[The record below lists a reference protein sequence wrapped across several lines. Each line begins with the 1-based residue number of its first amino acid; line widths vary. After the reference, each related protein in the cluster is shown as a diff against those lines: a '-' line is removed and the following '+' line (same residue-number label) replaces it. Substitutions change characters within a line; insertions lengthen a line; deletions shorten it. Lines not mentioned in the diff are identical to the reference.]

1 MHRKRTFA
9 LAAVFLIIA
18 LVVPPLLVVL
28 QTNNTIYKY
37 IIPGTNPA
45 QGSPSITITITPQ
58 ERQSYSIVII
68 TAAVIEVIFIILF
81 VVTIYYGIKHTHP
94 EH

>member
-9 LAAVFLIIA
+9 LAAVFLVMA
-18 LVVPPLLVVL
+18 LVVPPVLVIL
-28 QTNNTIYKY
+28 QANNTIYKY

-45 QGSPSITITITPQ
+45 QGSPTITITITPQ
-58 ERQSYSIVII
+58 ERQAYDIVII
-68 TAAVIEVIFIILF
+68 SAGIIEVVFIILF